1 MSLEM
6 WTAALFACLFG
17 LMFLGLP
24 VSFSLGATGMV
35 FTLIFWGPQGLYMV
49 AAQAWG
55 ASNQFVLVSI
65 PLFILM
71 AMILEKSGI
80 ADKMFDMMY
89 VWFGPI
95 RGGLAVGT
103 LIICTLFAAMCGISG
118 TATIT
123 MATIALP
130 AMLKRGYQK
139 QLAIGCINSGG
150 GWGILMPP
158 SVDMIIYALVAG
170 ESVGR
175 MFAGGVLPTILLL
188 VMDSAYI
195 LIRAYFQ
202 KDLAPALPKEER
214 GSWAKKL
221 KTLGAVI
228 VPFVIIFSVLGS
240 ILFGIAS
247 PTEAAAIGVA
257 ASLLAA
263 RQQLTWK
270 KLFEAAGKACK
281 ISAMIMWIIFGA
293 YCLSTAFQGMGV
305 IKIIQ
310 DLMMHVP
317 AGKWGVFV
325 FFMFILF
332 VLGMVMSSSGIM
344 LITVPI
350 MLPVVKA
357 LGFDPL
363 WFGVIFIVMMEL
375 GYMTPPF
382 GYNLFYIRA
391 VTDPKK
397 ISMADIY
404 MSVIWFVSV
413 EFAALVVLC
422 MYPEIILWLPNLLF
436 PQ

>member
-1 MSLEM
+1 MSIEL
-6 WTAALFACLFG
+6 WTAALFVCLFA
-17 LMFLGLP
+17 LMFLNLP
-24 VSFSLGATGMV
+24 VGFALGATGV
-35 FTLIFWGPQGLYMV
+35 IFTLMTWGPSGLYMV
-49 AAQAWG
+49 AAHTWG

-80 ADKMFDMMY
+80 ADRMFDMMY
-89 VWFGPI
+89 VWFGPV

-175 MFAGGVLPTILLL
+175 MFAGGVLPTIVLLIL
-188 VMDSAYI
+188 DSTYI
-195 LIRAYFQ
+195 LVRAYFQ
-202 KDLAPALPKEER
+202 KDLAPALLKEER
-214 GSWAKKL
+214 GTWAYKFT
-221 KTLGAVI
+221 TLRAVI
-228 VPFVIIFSVLGS
+228 LPFAIIFTVLGS
-240 ILFGIAS
+240 ILFGFAS
-247 PTEAAAIGVA
+247 PTEAAAIGVGASIIA
-257 ASLLAA
+257 AYKH
-263 RQQLTWK
+263 LTWPR
-270 KLFEAAGKACK
+270 LMEATGKACR

-293 YCLSTAFQGMGV
+293 YCLSTSFQGMGV
-305 IKIIQ
+305 IRVVQ
-310 DLMMHVP
+310 NLMLHVP
-317 AGKWGVFV
+317 AGRWGVFA
-325 FFMFILF
+325 FFMIILF
-332 VLGMVMSSSGIM
+332 ILGMVMSSSGIM

-350 MLPVVKA
+350 MLPVIKA
-357 LGFDPL
+357 SGFDTL
-363 WFGVIFIVMMEL
+363 WFGVVFIVMMEL

-391 VTDPKK
+391 VTDPKE
-397 ISMADIY
+397 ISMTDIY
-404 MSVIWFVSV
+404 TSVIWFVCV
-413 EFAALVVLC
+413 EFVALVILC
-422 MYPEIILWLPNLLF
+422 LYPEIILWLPNKLF

>member
-1 MSLEM
+1 MSLEL
-6 WTAALFACLFG
+6 WTVLLFVCLFG
-17 LMFLGLP
+17 LIFLGLP
-24 VSFSLGATGMV
+24 MAFALGGTGML
-35 FTLIFWGPQGLYMV
+35 FTLILWGPEALYMAV
-49 AAQAWG
+49 AQAWG
-55 ASNQFVLVSI
+55 ASNQFILVAI
-65 PLFILM
+65 PLFVMM

-89 VWFGPI
+89 LWFGPI

-139 QLAIGCINSGG
+139 QLAIGSINSGG

-158 SVDMIIYALVAG
+158 SVDMVIYALVAG

-175 MFAGGVLPTILLL
+175 MFAGGVMPTLVLLGL
-188 VMDSAYI
+188 DSTYI
-195 LIRAYFQ
+195 LVRAYFQ
-202 KDLAPALPKEER
+202 KGIAPALPMEER
-214 GSWAKKL
+214 GTWGDKFRSL
-221 KTLGAVI
+221 RAVI
-228 VPFVIIFSVLGS
+228 LPFVIIFSVLGS
-240 ILFGIAS
+240 ILTGVAT
-247 PTEAAAIGVA
+247 PTEAASIGVLASIVA
-257 ASLLAA
+257 AY
-263 RQQLTWK
+263 RTLTWK
-270 KLFEAAGKACK
+270 GLYEASARAFK

-293 YCLSTAFQGMGV
+293 YCLSAIFQGMGV
-305 IKIIQ
+305 IQIIQ
-310 DLMMHVP
+310 DLMQYVP
-317 AGKWGVFV
+317 AGKWGVFA

-332 VLGMVMSSSGIM
+332 ILGMIMSSSGIM

-350 MLPVVKA
+350 MLPIIKS

-363 WFGVIFIVMMEL
+363 WFGVVFIVMMEL

-391 VTDPKK
+391 VTDKK
-397 ISMADIY
+397 VISMADIY
-404 MSVIWFVSV
+404 TSVIWFVMV
-413 EFAALVVLC
+413 EFVALIILC
-422 MYPEIILWLPNLLF
+422 MFPEIILWLPNKLF